1 MYFIFAFIAL
11 LAWSGSD
18 LFSKTGT
25 SQKDK
30 YSHWKVIFAVG
41 VIMGLH
47 AVICLIISPFLPEIP
62 QILDE
67 ETNEMVDNPEWWRTL
82 IYTDFKPMDFVQYLP
97 VAAIYLAA
105 MVIGYAGLRYIEL
118 SVSSPICNSSGS
130 LAFVICVI
138 IGCAGLEELTSAGL
152 IFNIVGV
159 VLIAIGITM
168 LGVVEYREDETV
180 KLMRQDKSNF
190 KYTKSLIAILIP
202 IIYLVM
208 DALGTVGDEVL
219 DKFRGTTILGFLNV
233 PDMTDY
239 ATNTAYELTAVLFA
253 IIAFCWVKFIKREKF
268 FTFGEGANTKAI
280 RRNLLIGGICE
291 TVGQMFYMAVMFSD
305 FTVGM
310 VMISAYCAVSVLW
323 SRIFLKEKLS
333 WKHYLAIAITFI
345 GIIILGIVSETGI
358 FEI

>member
-30 YSHWKVIFAVG
+30 HSHWKVIFAVG

-47 AVICLIISPFLPEIP
+47 AVLCLVVSAFIP
-62 QILDE
+62 PLEDGA
-67 ETNEMVDNPEWWRTL
+67 DPEWWRTL
-82 IYTDFKPMDFVQYLP
+82 IYTDFTPMDFVKYLP

-130 LAFVICVI
+130 LALLICVI
-138 IGCAGLEELTSAGL
+138 LGWAALELWT
-152 IFNIVGV
+152 IIGV
-159 VLIAIGITM
+159 VLITLGIIM

-202 IIYLVM
+202 VIYLVM
-208 DALGTVGDEVL
+208 DALGTVGDQMISEL
-219 DKFRGTTILGFLNV
+219 ELF
-233 PDMTDY
+233 DMSEF
-239 ATNTAYELTAVLFA
+239 ASNTAFEFTAVLFA
-253 IIAFCWVKFIKREKF
+253 IIAFCWVKFVKKEKF

-291 TVGQMFYMAVMFSD
+291 TIGQMFYMAVMFSD
-305 FTVGM
+305 FDAGM
-310 VMISAYCAVSVLW
+310 PMISAYCAASVLW

-333 WKHYLAIAITFI
+333 WKHYLTILTVFV
-345 GIIILGIVSETGI
+345 GIILLGIFSPV
-358 FEI
+358 

>member
-1 MYFIFAFIAL
+1 MYFAFALIAL

-30 YSHWKVIFAVG
+30 FSHWKVIFAVG

-47 AVICLIISPFLPEIP
+47 AVICLIASAFIP
-62 QILDE
+62 PLE
-67 ETNEMVDNPEWWRTL
+67 EDADPEWWRTL
-82 IYTDFKPMDFVQYLP
+82 IYTDFVPMDFIKYLP

-105 MVIGYAGLRYIEL
+105 MVVGYAGLRYIEL

-130 LAFVICVI
+130 LALLICVI
-138 IGCAGLEELTSAGL
+138 IGWATLDAWTG
-152 IFNIVGV
+152 IGV
-159 VLIAIGITM
+159 VLITVGIIA
-168 LGVVEYREDETV
+168 LGIVEYREDETA

-202 IIYLVM
+202 VIYLTM
-208 DALGTVGDEVL
+208 DALGTVGDQMISEL
-219 DKFRGTTILGFLNV
+219 ELF
-233 PDMTDY
+233 DMSEF
-239 ATNTAYELTAVLFA
+239 ASNTAFEFTAVLFA
-253 IIAFCWVKFIKREKF
+253 IIAFCWVKFIKKEKF
-268 FTFGEGANTKAI
+268 FTFGDVAENGEGNALSAKII

-305 FTVGM
+305 FKAGM
-310 VMISAYCAVSVLW
+310 PMISAYCAVSVLW

-333 WKHYLAIAITFI
+333 WKHYLAILLTFA
-345 GIIILGIVSETGI
+345 GIVLLGIFSDI
-358 FEI
+358 

>member
-1 MYFIFAFIAL
+1 MYFVFALIAL

-30 YSHWKVIFAVG
+30 FSHWKVIFAVG

-47 AVICLIISPFLPEIP
+47 AVICLIVSPFLPEIP

-67 ETNEMVDNPEWWRTL
+67 ETNEMVSNPEWWRTL

-105 MVIGYAGLRYIEL
+105 MVVGYAGLRYIEL

-130 LAFVICVI
+130 LALLICVML
-138 IGCAGLEELTSAGL
+138 GWATLDVWTG
-152 IFNIVGV
+152 VGV
-159 VLIAIGITM
+159 VLITVGIIM
-168 LGVVEYREDETV
+168 LGIVEYREDETI

-202 IIYLVM
+202 VIYLVM
-208 DALGTVGDEVL
+208 DALGTVGDQMIFEL
-219 DKFRGTTILGFLNV
+219 
-233 PDMTDY
+233 TDLSDF
-239 ATNTAYELTAVLFA
+239 AANTAFEFTAVLFA
-253 IIAFCWVKFIKREKF
+253 VIAFSWVKFVKKEKF
-268 FTFGEGANTKAI
+268 FTFGEGANSKAI
-280 RRNLLIGGICE
+280 RRNLLLGGICE

-305 FTVGM
+305 FSAGM
-310 VMISAYCAVSVLW
+310 PMISAYCVVSVLW
-323 SRIFLKEKLS
+323 SRIFLKERLS
-333 WKHYLAIAITFI
+333 WKHYLAILATFV
-345 GIIILGIVSETGI
+345 GIVLLGIFSPV
-358 FEI
+358 